1 MPSSNTDV
9 TEFSDV
15 DNAAQ
20 PQTLIGYLEV
30 AKALGGWRRAKQDG
44 LTALRLHPADV
55 VLDAGCG
62 YGADAIEIAR
72 HVGPNGAVIGLDHSE
87 AMIAEAAR
95 RAQGL
100 DLNVEFRVGDAR
112 DLPFPDDT
120 FDACRAETL
129 LQHVPRPDLA
139 VGEMVRVVKPG
150 GRIVLL
156 DIDAGTVVIDS
167 DDYPTTRKLL
177 DWFAGST
184 VNGWIGRQLP
194 RLLKDAS
201 LDGVAAAAQFIE
213 SDYPFV
219 ERMLHS
225 TSKQALDSGQLPG
238 LTPSGLSSWWSDLG
252 AADRAGRFFG
262 GATAF
267 VASGTKRQCA

>member
-1 MPSSNTDV
+1 
-9 TEFSDV
+9 
-15 DNAAQ
+15 
-20 PQTLIGYLEV
+20 
-30 AKALGGWRRAKQDG
+30 
-44 LTALRLHPADV
+44 
-55 VLDAGCG
+55 
-62 YGADAIEIAR
+62 
-72 HVGPNGAVIGLDHSE
+72 
-87 AMIAEAAR
+87 
-95 RAQGL
+95 
-100 DLNVEFRVGDAR
+100 
-112 DLPFPDDT
+112 
-120 FDACRAETL
+120 
-129 LQHVPRPDLA
+129 
-139 VGEMVRVVKPG
+139 VVKPG

-194 RLLKDAS
+194 RLLRDAG

-238 LTPSGLSSWWSDLG
+238 LTLSGLSGWWSDLG